1 MKNKIVVGVLA
12 IGSAGAGWGCT
23 GELDVGTNAM
33 TAGGASQG
41 QATPSTCA
49 AAIDAAPALDGTAAD
64 AADAAEGSPG
74 VGPFDASDLA
84 AALVMTCD
92 GAAPT
97 VSLTL
102 PCLLGL
108 NLDLTATPA
117 GYNVL
122 ACQLAQSP
130 DAPLGVLS
138 LIVPLVNLPAMLNE
152 PVILPFANVPGPPP
166 SPTGDGGLIA
176 AYPGEHFS
184 ATLSG
189 TAVFSAVDPD
199 GRAFVAHLQQATF
212 VWTGDRGDQ
221 FSCTVSNG
229 PFWAAPGGFR

>member
-12 IGSAGAGWGCT
+12 MGSAGAALGCT
-23 GELDVGTNAM
+23 GQLDVGTNAI
-33 TAGGASQG
+33 TTGGALQG
-41 QATPSTCA
+41 PATPSTCA
-49 AAIDAAPALDGTAAD
+49 ASTDAAPALDGTAAD
-64 AADAAEGSPG
+64 AADVSPG
-74 VGPFDASDLA
+74 VGPFDASDLPA
-84 AALVMTCD
+84 SLVMTCD
-92 GAAPT
+92 GVAPT

-108 NLDLTATPA
+108 NLDGTATPA

-122 ACQLAQSP
+122 ECQLAQSP

-138 LIVPLVNLPAMLNE
+138 LIVPLANLPAMLND
-152 PVILPFANVPGPPP
+152 PVIVPFANVPAPPP
-166 SPTGDGGLIA
+166 SLTGSGGLIA

-184 ATLSG
+184 ASLSG
-189 TAVFSAVDPD
+189 TAVFSAVDPN
-199 GRAFVAHLQQATF
+199 GRAFVAQLQQATF

-229 PFWAAPGGFR
+229 PFWAAPGGFL